1 MTNRAIPK
9 NKQEGIMTD
18 IEKQINLVV
27 EARADAKAYSVE
39 QSRIYEEVEEKNA
52 SLFADAFNSK
62 EILKEAEAEL
72 RQMAIDSYAETGNKQ
87 VAQGIVIKVGTSIE
101 YSKDDAMAWAMDHK
115 LALQLDVKAFEEM
128 AKVSPNG
135 FGFVEISP
143 EPKAT
148 IATELQVI
156 E

>member
-1 MTNRAIPK
+1 
-9 NKQEGIMTD
+9 MTD

-27 EARADAKAYSVE
+27 EARTKSKLLAEARKSMYDE
-39 QSRIYEEVEEKNA
+39 FMSRHTDF
-52 SLFADAFNSK
+52 FADVATASS
-62 EILKEAEAEL
+62 EVGIAEEAL
-72 RQMAIDSYAETGNKQ
+72 RQMAIDFYAETGEKQ

-101 YSKDDAMAWAMDHK
+101 YSKDDAMAWALDHK
-115 LALQLDVKAFEEM
+115 LAIQLDVKAFEKM
-128 AKVSPNG
+128 AKASPNG
-135 FGFVEISP
+135 FGFVEITP